1 MGKTLSK
8 AEQELLDS
16 LPDDAKA
23 LISGIQKDHDEEIAE
38 LASLL
43 EDSED
48 DTTGDDTEAEVLKK
62 ADPAVLAII
71 QKSKDEAAEAIKI
84 AKAERELRVDR
95 EMLAKAQEYKNIAGS
110 PQEKAELL
118 KSAYGVSEEFA
129 RRWSRRGRRLT
140 PNSIPATSSPNS
152 ASRPV
157 CWTAGC
163 TGTSLRGR
171 LRNSARQTPRSH
183 RRRRWREFS
192 TKTRSC
198 TTHTSRKVRVAG
210 HEHDSSTS
218 SDAG

>member
-118 KSAYGVSEEFA
+118 KSAYGVSEEFGQKMEQTWKAANAQLDSSDIFTELGKSSGLLDGGLYRNELEGKVAELRKADPTLTPEKAMA
-129 RRWSRRGRRLT
+129 RVLDQDPKLYDAYLKESEGRR
-140 PNSIPATSSPNS
+140 S
-152 ASRPV
+152 
-157 CWTAGC
+157 
-163 TGTSLRGR
+163 
-171 LRNSARQTPRSH
+171 
-183 RRRRWREFS
+183 
-192 TKTRSC
+192 
-198 TTHTSRKVRVAG
+198 
-210 HEHDSSTS
+210 
-218 SDAG
+218 